1 MFIPVSRGVT
11 TSFSGGRVSLVAA
24 SGKTGPQ
31 NGALIAT
38 PLLQRASPTGCGPH
52 VRGPQDSWVPSN
64 PLWDGT
70 RGGFGHEGGAFTG
83 MSALLSRGR
92 RPRFPLSAP
101 SHVKI
106 RPQASPHQT
115 CGRHLDLGLPA
126 SRTGRSKCLR
136 VEQPSVWHPRH
147 YSRSSRL
154 RPSPRDT
161 APAVRRGAPT
171 AVGSARLHEASSQD
185 REPTRGWGWALTGG
199 GWAVMG
205 GAEERT
211 RRGAGG
217 WRSFIPWCPHAKCG
231 SWEVLAL

>member
-1 MFIPVSRGVT
+1 MAGRGESPSCGHDVPLAGHRAPRKGEVPEGAVFIPVSRGVT

-38 PLLQRASPTGCGPH
+38 PLLQGASPTGCGPH
-52 VRGPQDSWVPSN
+52 IRGPQDSWVPSN

-126 SRTGRSKCLR
+126 SRTGRSVCGL
-136 VEQPSVWHPRH
+136 
-147 YSRSSRL
+147 SRPVCGTL
-154 RPSPRDT
+154 VT
-161 APAVRRGAPT
+161 TV
-171 AVGSARLHEASSQD
+171 
-185 REPTRGWGWALTGG
+185 TRAD
-199 GWAVMG
+199 
-205 GAEERT
+205 
-211 RRGAGG
+211 
-217 WRSFIPWCPHAKCG
+217 
-231 SWEVLAL
+231 